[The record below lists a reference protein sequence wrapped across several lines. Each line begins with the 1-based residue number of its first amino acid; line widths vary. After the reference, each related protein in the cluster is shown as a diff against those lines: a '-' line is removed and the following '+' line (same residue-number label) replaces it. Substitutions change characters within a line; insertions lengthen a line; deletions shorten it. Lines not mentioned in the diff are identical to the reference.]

1 MIASTVFVSIDFYEK
16 VFVFVIKKERGIPM
30 VFKERLKEK
39 RTEANLTQV
48 ELAEKA
54 GVTARTIQN
63 YELGSR
69 KPSNMVTIQ
78 KIADA
83 LNTTTEYLLGSSGTY
98 VVEAHEKGGAKAAKD
113 IEELVSEVTGMF
125 AGGEL
130 SEDAIEGAYKALT
143 DAYWIAKENNKKYA
157 PKTRRKI
164 RERSKFIR
172 FGKEDEQC
180 PFAMPLPKGC
190 GFAP

>member
-1 MIASTVFVSIDFYEK
+1 
-16 VFVFVIKKERGIPM
+16 
-30 VFKERLKEK
+30 
-39 RTEANLTQV
+39 
-48 ELAEKA
+48 
-54 GVTARTIQN
+54 
-63 YELGSR
+63 
-69 KPSNMVTIQ
+69 MVTIQ

-113 IEELVSEVTGMF
+113 IEELVIGMF

-157 PKTRRKI
+157 PKTRRK
-164 RERSKFIR
+164 KF
-172 FGKEDEQC
+172 DQ
-180 PFAMPLPKGC
+180 
-190 GFAP
+190 

>member
-1 MIASTVFVSIDFYEK
+1 
-16 VFVFVIKKERGIPM
+16 M

-83 LNTTTEYLLGSSGTY
+83 LNTT
-98 VVEAHEKGGAKAAKD
+98 KAAKD

-157 PKTRRKI
+157 PKTRRKK
-164 RERSKFIR
+164 S
-172 FGKEDEQC
+172 DQ
-180 PFAMPLPKGC
+180 
-190 GFAP
+190 

>member
-1 MIASTVFVSIDFYEK
+1 
-16 VFVFVIKKERGIPM
+16 M

-63 YELGSR
+63 YKLGSR

-130 SEDAIEGAYKALT
+130 SENAIEGAYKALT
-143 DAYWIAKENNKKYA
+143 DAYWIAKENNKKYV
-157 PKTRRKI
+157 PKTRRKK
-164 RERSKFIR
+164 S
-172 FGKEDEQC
+172 DQ
-180 PFAMPLPKGC
+180 
-190 GFAP
+190 